1 MRKTAITLLLM
12 TVAAGAYAQNAYDAL
27 NFSENNYEG
36 SARTVAMGNAFT
48 ALGGDL
54 GAVTINPAGSAVAGY
69 SQFAITPGLT
79 FSTSTAQ
86 GVSPYDDG
94 ELPYFQKAMKSRM
107 SRFSIPNFGLTFNWD
122 TGRKSGLKSF
132 TFGFV
137 LSKTASW
144 DEDIYAT
151 GTNSTTSFMGQLAA
165 ETTLLLKEYNK
176 NLLPGEEKYTYLDLI
191 GDNTFNYMPWKNIIG
206 YQSGMISTYGGYDDQ
221 FVGASELIFS
231 NPYEENDEIAI
242 GGPLEQTYGR
252 RVTGGKYDYVFNL
265 GANISDYLFLG
276 MNLGINTLEYNYDE
290 YFKEVAVNPSD
301 FEISFE
307 DGTSMCFEKMRYNN
321 GYSASGTGYF
331 AKFGFI
337 ITPIAGLR
345 IGGAIQTPTVT
356 TIEEKW
362 GMSGFADFTGN
373 SANQTVHTPE
383 GEYRYRLRS
392 PMRANI
398 GAAYTFGSFGVI
410 SADYEVCNYGGMRFD
425 GSYDDRDH
433 FAEINQDIQSRF
445 GAAHSFRLGLEV
457 KPSSS
462 VAIRAGYNVNGCAE
476 KTNSWGEKIDPVYT
490 QNASFGLGFSS
501 KGSFFADIA
510 ARRTFLADELFMP
523 YADYIYD
530 ADGYV
535 TAPTP
540 EIRNHK
546 SLWKMLLTV
555 GWRF

>member
-165 ETTLLLKEYNK
+165 EATDQYMWADQLSLQTNPYAYDDCPWKYVLGYNS
-176 NLLPGEEKYTYLDLI
+176 NMIAPYG
-191 GDNTFNYMPWKNIIG
+191 GDNDGDF
-206 YQSGMISTYGGYDDQ
+206 
-221 FVGASELIFS
+221 FVGASELIFD
-231 NPYEENDEIAI
+231 NGEIAL

-362 GMSGFADFTGN
+362 GMSGFTEFTGN
-373 SANQTVHTPE
+373 SASQTEYTPE
-383 GEYRYRLRS
+383 GEFRYKLRS

-410 SADYEVCNYGGMRFD
+410 SADYEICNYGGMRFD
-425 GSYDDRDH
+425 GSSYDRDY
-433 FAEINQDIQSRF
+433 FAEINQDIQNRF

>member
-165 ETTLLLKEYNK
+165 EATDQYMWADQLSLQTNPYAYDDCPWKYVLGYNS
-176 NLLPGEEKYTYLDLI
+176 NMIAPYG
-191 GDNTFNYMPWKNIIG
+191 GDNDGDF
-206 YQSGMISTYGGYDDQ
+206 
-221 FVGASELIFS
+221 FVGASELIFD
-231 NPYEENDEIAI
+231 NGEIAL

-362 GMSGFADFTGN
+362 GMSGFTEFTGN
-373 SANQTVHTPE
+373 SASQTEYTPE
-383 GEYRYRLRS
+383 GEFRYKLRS

-398 GAAYTFGSFGVI
+398 GAAYTFGSLGVI
-410 SADYEVCNYGGMRFD
+410 SADYEICNYGGMRFD
-425 GSYDDRDH
+425 GSSSDRDY
-433 FAEINQDIQSRF
+433 FAEINQDILNRF

-510 ARRTFLADELFMP
+510 ARRTFLGDELFMP

>member
-1 MRKTAITLLLM
+1 M

-165 ETTLLLKEYNK
+165 EATDQYMWADQLSLQTNPYAYDDCPWKYVLGYNS
-176 NLLPGEEKYTYLDLI
+176 NMIAPYG
-191 GDNTFNYMPWKNIIG
+191 GDNDGDF
-206 YQSGMISTYGGYDDQ
+206 
-221 FVGASELIFS
+221 FVGASELIFD
-231 NPYEENDEIAI
+231 NGEIAL

-362 GMSGFADFTGN
+362 GMSGFTEFTGN
-373 SANQTVHTPE
+373 SASQTEYTPE
-383 GEYRYRLRS
+383 GEFRYKLRS

-410 SADYEVCNYGGMRFD
+410 SADYEICNYGGMRFD
-425 GSYDDRDH
+425 GSSYDRDY

-510 ARRTFLADELFMP
+510 ARRTFLGDELFMP

>member
-165 ETTLLLKEYNK
+165 EATDQYMWADQLSLQSNPYAYDDCPWKYVLGYNS
-176 NLLPGEEKYTYLDLI
+176 NMIAPYG
-191 GDNTFNYMPWKNIIG
+191 GDNDGDF
-206 YQSGMISTYGGYDDQ
+206 
-221 FVGASELIFS
+221 FVGASELIFD
-231 NPYEENDEIAI
+231 NGEIAL

-362 GMSGFADFTGN
+362 GMSGFTEFTGN
-373 SANQTVHTPE
+373 SASQTEYTPE
-383 GEYRYRLRS
+383 GEFRYKLRS

-410 SADYEVCNYGGMRFD
+410 SADYEICNYGGMRFD
-425 GSYDDRDH
+425 GSSYDRDY
-433 FAEINQDIQSRF
+433 FAEINQDILNRF

>member
-165 ETTLLLKEYNK
+165 EATDQYMWADQLSLQTNPYAYDDCPWKYVLGYNS
-176 NLLPGEEKYTYLDLI
+176 NMIAPYG
-191 GDNTFNYMPWKNIIG
+191 GDNDGDF
-206 YQSGMISTYGGYDDQ
+206 
-221 FVGASELIFS
+221 FVGASELIFD
-231 NPYEENDEIAI
+231 NGEIAL

-307 DGTSMCFEKMRYNN
+307 DGTSMYFEKMRYNN

-362 GMSGFADFTGN
+362 GMSGFTEFTGN
-373 SANQTVHTPE
+373 SASQTEYTPE
-383 GEYRYRLRS
+383 GEFRYKLRS

-410 SADYEVCNYGGMRFD
+410 SADYEICNYGGMRFD
-425 GSYDDRDH
+425 GSSYDRDY
-433 FAEINQDIQSRF
+433 FAEINQDIQNRF